1 MKKLFLSAV
10 LIAAVATNHVNAQGL
25 LGKIKNATKEAD
37 AGTNVTTTDEFGL
50 SGNYDMSTV
59 WEYYGDKIKKM
70 SVKFVKEENGTI
82 VNRFILVFRKND
94 EIEFKFNEKMF
105 NKTGVKLFSGYLVN
119 KPFDI
124 MQLDNGVLFLNC
136 TQEKGYMVL
145 AKDKELLK
153 TWDEETGLAKYEAEK
168 KKVNAVASAGLR
180 KKLEDFKAYK
190 ENVGKVIFTA
200 GQGVFANMKDDASED
215 PSYFI
220 TEWVTGNGLAWK
232 AYFDKAYNET
242 CPECGKNFNIV
253 FEMGKYK
260 VDVMQIRSS
269 SSAYSKL
276 YAPEISY
283 GSQYMAHRWLWD
295 GYDFNR
301 ALTLV
306 LHQNIKDGSLKD
318 GQKMNLKMSIYSY
331 KDKTNGEKIAEG
343 SIAVKYAADA
353 SNWID
358 RYKAFKDSIE

>member
-1 MKKLFLSAV
+1 MKQLFLSAV
-10 LIAAVATNHVNAQGL
+10 LFGMIATGNVTAQGL
-25 LGKIKNATKEAD
+25 LSKIKNAGKEAD
-37 AGTNVTTTDEFGL
+37 AGQNVTTTDEFGL
-50 SGNYDMSTV
+50 SGNYEMSSP
-59 WEYYGDKIKKM
+59 WEYYGDKVKKM
-70 SVKFVKEENGTI
+70 SVEFVKEENGAI
-82 VNRFILVFRKND
+82 VNRFTLFVKKGD
-94 EIEFKFNEKMF
+94 KVEFKFNEKMF

-124 MQLDNGVLFLNC
+124 MQLDKDVLFLNC
-136 TQEKGYMVL
+136 TEQKGYIVL
-145 AKDKELLK
+145 AKSKDLLK
-153 TWDEETGLAKYEAEK
+153 TWDEETGLAKYEADK
-168 KKVNAVASAGLR
+168 KKVDAVASSGLR
-180 KKLEDFKAYK
+180 KKLEDFNAYK
-190 ENVGKVIFTA
+190 QNVGKVIFTA

-260 VDVMQIRSS
+260 VDVMQTRSS

-283 GSQYMAHRWLWD
+283 GSKYMAHMWLWD

-306 LHQNIKDGSLKD
+306 LHQNIKDGTLKD

-353 SNWID
+353 SNWIT
-358 RYKAFKDSIE
+358 RYNAFKDAVE

>member
-10 LIAAVATNHVNAQGL
+10 LLAAMATNNVTAQGL
-25 LGKIKNATKEAD
+25 LGKIKNATRDTD
-37 AGTNVTTTDEFGL
+37 AGQNVTTTDEFGL
-50 SGNYDMSTV
+50 SGNYEMSSP

-70 SVKFVKEENGTI
+70 SVEFVKEENGTI
-82 VNRFILVFRKND
+82 VNRFTLMFGKSNKEVFLFD
-94 EIEFKFNEKMF
+94 EKLF
-105 NKTGVKLFSGYLVN
+105 NKQGIKLFKGNLAN

-124 MQLDNGVLFLNC
+124 MQLDKDVLFLNC
-136 TQEKGYMVL
+136 TDQKGYIVL

-153 TWDEETGLAKYEAEK
+153 IWDEETGLAKYEAEK
-168 KKVNAVASAGLR
+168 KKANAVASSGLR

-190 ENVGKVIFTA
+190 NNVGKVIFTA

-269 SSAYSKL
+269 SSAYNKL

-283 GSQYMAHRWLWD
+283 GSQYMVHRWLWD

-306 LHQNIKDGSLKD
+306 LHQNIKDGTLKD

-353 SNWID
+353 PNWIA
-358 RYKAFKDSIE
+358 RYNAFKDAVE